1 MKILLEIAKV
11 ANKKKVKK
19 IEVFDEATLKHKNS
33 KFNEFYE
40 AVSSERFKN
49 DREAA
54 QQLYRCGPGDARYRQ
69 LKSRFKKRLL
79 NTLFFLDLNQ
89 PTAST
94 YDRTYY
100 NCNKDWACVQILQS
114 NNAFAAAENLAKSIL
129 TLALKYRFSDLVVN
143 CSRLLRAQAT
153 AGGNEKDF
161 KIYDDHLKQFL
172 PILEAELQTEEIF
185 QQVTLLYNQSLAG
198 KQNLMMTLEGYCNRM
213 MTLSE
218 NFDSPIV
225 QYYGY
230 FVWALFYELK
240 REFDLVIEIANEAE
254 SYIENQPL
262 FFQKSKMVAFQIK
275 KMSAFLHLQKFREGQ
290 DCANQLIRKFGGP
303 NQEWFQFM
311 EYYLLLA
318 LHSENYIQAMAIL
331 NQVLSA
337 PEFKKLD
344 SDTRDKWEI
353 FKGYV
358 YFLANWRSLSQP
370 LETAKGRKKGFS
382 VDQFLKDPGNYGKSL
397 KTLKVL
403 HIFLQILFLFD
414 RRQYT
419 EISARIEQLKAME
432 HKNLKSDNSFRAV
445 QFIRALHLLRKNN
458 YLVDKQT
465 KTNKYIKAIQS
476 KPFFYRGHIEEL
488 EVIPFEKLWAIILD
502 YSK

>member
-1 MKILLEIAKV
+1 M
-11 ANKKKVKK
+11 
-19 IEVFDEATLKHKNS
+19 
-33 KFNEFYE
+33 
-40 AVSSERFKN
+40 
-49 DREAA
+49 
-54 QQLYRCGPGDARYRQ
+54 
-69 LKSRFKKRLL
+69 
-79 NTLFFLDLNQ
+79 
-89 PTAST
+89 
-94 YDRTYY
+94 
-100 NCNKDWACVQILQS
+100 
-114 NNAFAAAENLAKSIL
+114 
-129 TLALKYRFSDLVVN
+129 
-143 CSRLLRAQAT
+143 
-153 AGGNEKDF
+153 
-161 KIYDDHLKQFL
+161 
-172 PILEAELQTEEIF
+172 
-185 QQVTLLYNQSLAG
+185 
-198 KQNLMMTLEGYCNRM
+198 
-213 MTLSE
+213 
-218 NFDSPIV
+218 
-225 QYYGY
+225 
-230 FVWALFYELK
+230 
-240 REFDLVIEIANEAE
+240 
-254 SYIENQPL
+254 
-262 FFQKSKMVAFQIK
+262 AFQIK